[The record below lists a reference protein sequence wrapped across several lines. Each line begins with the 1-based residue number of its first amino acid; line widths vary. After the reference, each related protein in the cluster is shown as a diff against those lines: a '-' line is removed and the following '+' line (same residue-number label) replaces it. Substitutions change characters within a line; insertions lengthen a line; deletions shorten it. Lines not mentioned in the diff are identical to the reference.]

1 MMSSITISSTL
12 LQEYDAS
19 LNRFVK
25 GEYIF
30 HENWQAHFYFQVE
43 EGIVKMCNEGEKNDF
58 IQGMFMQGESF
69 GEPPLLADFPY
80 PASACA
86 VCDAKIWVLK
96 KENFFTLL
104 KENYDTHLHL
114 TKILA
119 NRLRYKSFV
128 LRDMATALP
137 EDRILTIIDYFKQK
151 IPYEKR
157 QNGHYE
163 VPFTRQLLAD
173 MTGLRV
179 ETVIK
184 KIGELADKGSLE
196 IREHKVLRK
205 YQ

>member
-1 MMSSITISSTL
+1 MISTTVIAPHI
-12 LQEYDAS
+12 LQQYEAS

-58 IQGMFMQGESF
+58 IQGIFLQGESF
-69 GEPPLLADFPY
+69 GEPPLFADFPY

-86 VCDAKIWVLK
+86 VCDTKIWVLRK
-96 KENFFTLL
+96 DNFFALIKENP
-104 KENYDTHLHL
+104 DAHLNL
-114 TKILA
+114 TKTLA
-119 NRLRYKSFV
+119 LRLRYKSFV
-128 LRDMATALP
+128 LRDINTNTP

-151 IPYEKR
+151 IPFEKR
-157 QNGHYE
+157 GDGFYE

-173 MTGLRV
+173 MAGLRV

-184 KIGELADKGSLE
+184 KITELAESGFLE
-196 IREHKVLRK
+196 IRQHKIFRK
-205 YQ
+205 Y